1 MRLWQRVFAGATLIA
16 TANAAQLHA
25 QDADWQEVRTEIEQI
40 FPLVKA
46 QWKVE
51 RGEPLFVEN
60 GDEIKT
66 LPAEDADEAP
76 VTLFPH
82 PLVQGRLNKLTPD
95 QRTIY
100 LRWLVGHELWHRR
113 QYELVK
119 KELGQE
125 RRPATVSNQQ
135 WECEADIMGS
145 AYASQAQLTNLS
157 LDLDESAQM
166 TMRDALKEVRDAVD
180 PKQTNPE
187 AGSEYPNLEQ
197 RRTATRIGVSLGV
210 LKRVDSPGTR
220 DQPGARAL
228 IANLVSTIMM
238 GEDPTFEQWLAKVCR
253 RIVHSGDGV
262 SAVKFF
268 PAITQWNKSGDN
280 STVDTRLPVYNRA
293 DDPVRVFV
301 QIATAAIKREE
312 LERGDTYYWN
322 LVDAQNFS
330 FVIQPNTFE
339 DVVTHLN
346 WLPAIKKLASHPDSE
361 YMPALIAPGLRVGD
375 PLVFYD
381 AVRIPRQANIEGQS
395 PQRRQ
400 LAQFLTELAADA
412 VPGDRQYRSFANI
425 DPNCD
430 YEGKPYTVPSER
442 GQLGPGSVSC
452 KLMRLVAPF
461 ERGKLTKYST
471 GKRVRLSLYL
481 PETGDDKLAKQ
492 QFDGLIADLR
502 ALYPLAQF
510 TTTALFGKK
519 AEPLDRMVS
528 VSGLDKLRVSL
539 SITDMGGDGE
549 PHSYAI
555 DMGISPGD

>member
-1 MRLWQRVFAGATLIA
+1 MRLWKRALAGAALIA
-16 TANAAQLHA
+16 AADAAELHA
-25 QDADWQEVRTEIEQI
+25 QDANWQEVRAEIEQM

-46 QWKVE
+46 QWQVE

-66 LPAEDADEAP
+66 LPVEDADDAP

-82 PLVQGRLNKLTPD
+82 PFVQGRLNKLTPG

-113 QYELVK
+113 QYELA
-119 KELGQE
+119 QE
-125 RRPATVSNQQ
+125 RRPSNVSNQQ

-145 AYASQAQLTNLS
+145 AYASQAQLETLS
-157 LDLDESAQM
+157 LDFDEAAQM
-166 TMRDALKEVRDAVD
+166 KLNESLKEVRDAVD
-180 PKQTNPE
+180 PKVTDPN
-187 AGSEYPNLEQ
+187 AGVDYPSLEQ
-197 RRTATRIGVSLGV
+197 RRTATRFGINLG
-210 LKRVDSPGTR
+210 LMRRLEMPGIR
-220 DQPGARAL
+220 DEPGAREAV
-228 IANLVSTIMM
+228 ANLVSSSMM
-238 GEDPTFEQWLAKVCR
+238 GEDPTFEEWLAKVCR

-262 SAVKFF
+262 SAVKFY
-268 PAITQWNKSGDN
+268 PSITQWNKTGDN
-280 STVDTRLPVYNRA
+280 PTVDARLPVYNRGN
-293 DDPVRVFV
+293 DPIRVFV

-330 FVIQPNTFE
+330 FVIQPKTFE

-346 WLPAIKKLASHPDSE
+346 WRPAIEKLASHPGSE

-412 VPGDRQYRSFANI
+412 IPGDRQYRSFANI

-430 YEGKPYTVPSER
+430 YGGKPYTVPSER

-461 ERGKLTKYST
+461 ERGKLTKDST

-519 AEPLDRMVS
+519 AKPLDRMVS
-528 VSGLDKLRVSL
+528 VSGLDKLRVDL
-539 SITDMGGDGE
+539 AITDMGGDGE